1 MSYNFDGKIAN
12 QCPTITNYTSAKAR
26 CEKCSKVIDAP
37 LRSFIEIGDKE
48 YLTFSY
54 MDTPHS
60 IYETKGGIA
69 VTYCSDYC
77 KRKHNHRFAR

>member
-1 MSYNFDGKIAN
+1 MSYSFEGKIAN
-12 QCPTITNYTSAKAR
+12 QCPVITNFASAKAH
-26 CEKCSKVIDAP
+26 CEKCFKIIDAP
-37 LRSFIEIGDKE
+37 FRSFIQIDKQT

-54 MDTPHS
+54 VGTPYS

-77 KRKHNHRFAR
+77 KRKHNHRFAK